1 MAKKK
6 IPMITTKLILLF
18 VWSNY
23 IQNEI
28 EVALRHNGTGYVAL
42 GWRPSQGID
51 GTCRT
56 EAPGNFPL
64 GMCDIHMV
72 ALLEL
77 TNLYVCVLIR
87 FTRA

>member
-51 GTCRT
+51 GTCRA

-64 GMCDIHMV
+64 GMCDIHSPGI
-72 ALLEL
+72 
-77 TNLYVCVLIR
+77 N
-87 FTRA
+87 